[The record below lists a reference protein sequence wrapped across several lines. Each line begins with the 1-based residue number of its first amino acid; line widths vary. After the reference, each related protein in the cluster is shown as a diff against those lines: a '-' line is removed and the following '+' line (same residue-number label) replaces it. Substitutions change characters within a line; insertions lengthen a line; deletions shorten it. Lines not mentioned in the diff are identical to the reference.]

1 MKLLSFKINDKPSF
15 GLLEDKCVIDLSDYF
30 GSKINTL
37 KKALNLLP
45 FTFDYAKLQKTKK

>member
-30 GSKINTL
+30 GSNG
-37 KKALNLLP
+37 NGGNGGGNGGNGGNGNGNG
-45 FTFDYAKLQKTKK
+45 